1 MNSREKILDG
11 EKLITPLHETL
22 SEEGK
27 KKLVD
32 ILTFSDPLKEK
43 WAEASK

>member
-1 MNSREKILDG
+1 MEKI
-11 EKLITPLHETL
+11 ENYSQIERYITPLHETL

-27 KKLVD
+27 KKLED

-43 WAEASK
+43 

>member
-1 MNSREKILDG
+1 MNNKEKRLNE

-22 SEEGK
+22 SQEGK
-27 KKLVD
+27 KKLED

-43 WAEASK
+43 

>member
-1 MNSREKILDG
+1 MNSKENRLDE
-11 EKLITPLHETL
+11 EKLITPLHEIL

-32 ILTFSDPLKEK
+32 ILKF
-43 WAEASK
+43 

>member
-1 MNSREKILDG
+1 MKKI
-11 EKLITPLHETL
+11 ENYSQIERYISPLHETL

-27 KKLVD
+27 KKLAD

-43 WAEASK
+43 